1 MESQEAQGYT
11 WEQVAA
17 RKNENCD
24 QDDQVGQLKVTE
36 KKKTPVLWAIQWE
49 EVEQSVLKG
58 GGMIRNIMA
67 TKRNKKQQKRM
78 KTDNRVVSYVHR
90 GFTHGTPE
98 ANTKVK
104 RLPSM
109 FKNKVF
115 SLVFKNKQILNW
127 RI

>member
-1 MESQEAQGYT
+1 
-11 WEQVAA
+11 
-17 RKNENCD
+17 
-24 QDDQVGQLKVTE
+24 VGQLKMMM
-36 KKKTPVLWAIQWE
+36 KKKAPVLWTIEWE

-58 GGMIRNIMA
+58 GRMIRNSMA
-67 TKRNKKQQKRM
+67 TKSNKKQQKRM

-90 GFTHGTPE
+90 GFTDGTPE

-115 SLVFKNKQILNW
+115 SLVFKNK
-127 RI
+127 

>member
-1 MESQEAQGYT
+1 
-11 WEQVAA
+11 
-17 RKNENCD
+17 
-24 QDDQVGQLKVTE
+24 VGQLKVM
-36 KKKTPVLWAIQWE
+36 KKKKAPVLWTIEWE

-58 GGMIRNIMA
+58 GRMIRNSMA
-67 TKRNKKQQKRM
+67 TKSNKKQQKRM

-90 GFTHGTPE
+90 GFTDGTQE

-115 SLVFKNKQILNW
+115 SLVFLK
-127 RI
+127 